1 MSYCLKFLW
10 FEHNVQILIYQKM
23 YIMFKHYGS
32 SNSLPKPHGFIAR
45 AILAQIR
52 I

>member
-23 YIMFKHYGS
+23 YIFLYQN
-32 SNSLPKPHGFIAR
+32 SNILPKPHGFIAR